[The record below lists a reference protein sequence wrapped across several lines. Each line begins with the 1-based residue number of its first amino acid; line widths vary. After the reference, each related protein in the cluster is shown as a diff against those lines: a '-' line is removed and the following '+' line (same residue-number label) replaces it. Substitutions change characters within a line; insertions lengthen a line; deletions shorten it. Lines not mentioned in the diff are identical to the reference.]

1 MYHKKYLKMTIRTAR
16 RGRAWAREE
25 PTQLELIQSHLENR
39 FEKNDVNLEIERYL
53 TLLSSDLYDRVL

>member
-39 FEKNDVNLEIERYL
+39 FEKNDVNLEIER
-53 TLLSSDLYDRVL
+53 DI